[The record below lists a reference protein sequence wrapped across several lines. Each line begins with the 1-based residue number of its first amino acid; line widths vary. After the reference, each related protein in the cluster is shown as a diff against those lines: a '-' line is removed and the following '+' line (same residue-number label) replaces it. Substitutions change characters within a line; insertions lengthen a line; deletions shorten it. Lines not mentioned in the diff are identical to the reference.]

1 MVTQPLGREIL
12 EFIKLV
18 VELLTLTAHN
28 TAAGQVPG
36 DIIEDNNNTS
46 RVETRQI

>member
-12 EFIKLV
+12 EFIKL
-18 VELLTLTAHN
+18 ELLTLTAHN

-46 RVETRQI
+46 RVETRQN